1 MPRWLARY
9 LQSYKPVS
17 VKGWLWIDRCVDEC
31 LFGCLESGC
40 RVNWLVAW
48 MDDCIR
54 LHPMSVSVCLL
65 SCVCVYSSVRSIV
78 CLSTCMY
85 ACFSHL
91 EAVTLLSVR
100 PLDYP
105 SISHKLKFLIC
116 IYSRVIHT
124 CLHSFLSLEHTNFI
138 LQLITQPGL
147 SRVTE

>member
-1 MPRWLARY
+1 MNACLDAWNLDVGLTDWLLGWTIASVCI
-9 LQSYKPVS
+9 LCLCQSVCFPVS
-17 VKGWLWIDRCVDEC
+17 V
-31 LFGCLESGC
+31 F
-40 RVNWLVAW
+40 
-48 MDDCIR
+48 IR
-54 LHPMSVSVCLL
+54 Q
-65 SCVCVYSSVRSIV
+65 SVRLSVYPPV
-78 CLSTCMY
+78 CI